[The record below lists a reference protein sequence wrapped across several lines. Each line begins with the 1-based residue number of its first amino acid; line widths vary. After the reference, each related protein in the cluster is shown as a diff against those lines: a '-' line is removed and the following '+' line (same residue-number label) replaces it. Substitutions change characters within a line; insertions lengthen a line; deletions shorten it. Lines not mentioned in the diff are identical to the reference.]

1 MQKAENTLKIRKALI
16 TDVKQIQK
24 LINESAKKETMLPRS
39 LNDLYENIRDFSVY
53 EEKGKAEGAC
63 ALHVLWDNLAE
74 IRSLVVAKESQKK
87 GIGKKL
93 LDACLN
99 EAKSLGIKQVFA
111 LTYQTQFFKKNGF
124 KHIDKAELP
133 QKIWGDCLRCPKFPE
148 CDEEAFII
156 KL

>member
-1 MQKAENTLKIRKALI
+1 MKIRKARI
-16 TDVKQIQK
+16 TDVKHIHK
-24 LINESAKKETMLPRS
+24 LINESAKKEDLLPRS
-39 LNDLYENIRDFSVY
+39 LNDLYEKIRDFSVY
-53 EEKGKAEGAC
+53 EEKGRIKGAC
-63 ALHVLWDNLAE
+63 ALHILWDNLAE

-93 LDACLN
+93 LSSCLK
-99 EAKSLGIKQVFA
+99 ETKSLGIKQVFA
-111 LTYQTQFFKKNGF
+111 LTYQTKFFKKNGF
-124 KHIDKAELP
+124 KPIDKAELP